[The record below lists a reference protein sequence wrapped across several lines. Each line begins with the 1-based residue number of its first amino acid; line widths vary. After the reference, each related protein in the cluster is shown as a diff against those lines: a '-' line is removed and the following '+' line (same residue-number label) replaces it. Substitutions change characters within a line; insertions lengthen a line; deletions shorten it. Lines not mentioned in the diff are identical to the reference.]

1 MQLLSVQ
8 IATAQ
13 DIQIGSR
20 TDKTGIFKLPVENA
34 EIRELG
40 LVGDAIISTRHHGG
54 PDQAVYVYSDE
65 DYAWWRAE
73 LGAELPPGTFGEN
86 LTFSGFG
93 AGEVHVG
100 DRWTMGDVVL
110 ETTAPR
116 LPCATFAARM
126 DDGGFVRRFRAG
138 RRPGFYARVIVPGT
152 VTSGLEVS
160 KTPSSSEVTVMEVFD
175 ISYDTDASA
184 EELRRALAAPIAIR
198 DRVDLERR
206 LTKFG

>member
-8 IATAQ
+8 IAAAQ
-13 DIQIGSR
+13 DIQIGGR
-20 TDKTGIFKLPVENA
+20 TNSTGIFKVPVESA

-40 LVGDAIISTRHHGG
+40 LVGDAIITTKHHGG

-100 DRWTMGDVVL
+100 DRWTIGEVVL
-110 ETTAPR
+110 EASAPR

-126 DDGGFVRRFRAG
+126 DDGGFVKRFRAG

-152 VTSGLEVS
+152 VTPGVGVT
-160 KTPSSSEVTVMEVFD
+160 KTPSSGEVTVMEVFD

-184 EELRRALAAPIAIR
+184 EDLRRALAAPIAIR
-198 DRVDLERR
+198 GRVDLERR
-206 LTKFG
+206 LAKTS